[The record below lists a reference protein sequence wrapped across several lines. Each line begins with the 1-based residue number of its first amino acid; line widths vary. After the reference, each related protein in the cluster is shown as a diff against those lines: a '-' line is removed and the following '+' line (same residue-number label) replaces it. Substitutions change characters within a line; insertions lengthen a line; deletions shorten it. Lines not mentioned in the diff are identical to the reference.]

1 VWLVPLL
8 VPFVETTGG
17 NCTISL
23 LSLSA
28 NTCFSSSFVS
38 VIIGSVFLI
47 SSAEMA
53 REVLGLGSRE
63 DSALLQHTLKLATN
77 NTCL

>member
-1 VWLVPLL
+1 
-8 VPFVETTGG
+8 
-17 NCTISL
+17 
-23 LSLSA
+23 
-28 NTCFSSSFVS
+28 
-38 VIIGSVFLI
+38 
-47 SSAEMA
+47 MA